1 MKNLKHELEDTKALL
16 DEAKAN
22 LNDRNDSSDEI
33 DKLKAEVNNH
43 REVNA
48 ELEQTN
54 QSLMESM
61 ASLKNELHTVS
72 LRKFGQIPLL
82 K

>member
-61 ASLKNELHTVS
+61 ASLCSGLT
-72 LRKFGQIPLL
+72 L
-82 K
+82 